1 MLIGVVRQSVP
12 HKDPGVDSSSHRMMQ
27 FLAAASLL
35 VANPS
40 VAARSMTLPKAPAAR
55 KAAKKGHS
63 TNVTV
68 VDLCAPRHVETGEK
82 SETGRVYTHRWIVP
96 RPLAEPG
103 LRQEPRPAAH
113 HLGPVLHERA
123 RPASLSRKPN
133 GSGHGGCKVPVIPQV
148 QGPETLGKLNQFTL
162 DAVTHF

>member
-113 HLGPVLHERA
+113 HLGPVLH
-123 RPASLSRKPN
+123 
-133 GSGHGGCKVPVIPQV
+133 
-148 QGPETLGKLNQFTL
+148 QGPRRQTSQGNRTGLGVAPVKFL
-162 DAVTHF
+162 